1 MRRLKKHLNP
11 LSSYPYA
18 IPSHMPTH
26 LNRAI
31 KALLILCIS
40 NWSPYSYGQ
49 SSPIDISSKFFEL
62 YKNAGP
68 NQAVDYVFSTN
79 KYASESQKDISNIKT
94 KLQENA
100 PLFGKYTGY
109 ELLSTKTAGK
119 DLQLLTFIVKHDH
132 LPLVFKL
139 LFYRPESTWEIQ
151 DFTFATDID
160 NILTPSN

>member
-1 MRRLKKHLNP
+1 MSNYLSRL
-11 LSSYPYA
+11 
-18 IPSHMPTH
+18 
-26 LNRAI
+26 I
-31 KALLILCIS
+31 KVSLLFCIS
-40 NWSPYSYGQ
+40 NWSMYSYGQ
-49 SSPIDISSKFFEL
+49 NSPIDISSKFFEL

-68 NQAVDYVFSTN
+68 NQAVDYIFSTN
-79 KYASESQKDISNIKT
+79 KYASESQKEISNIKT

-109 ELLSTKTAGK
+109 ELLNTKTAGN

-139 LFYRPESTWEIQ
+139 LFYRPQDTWEIQ

-160 NILTPSN
+160 SILKI